1 MNHLKPLLA
10 PSAAALLL
18 AGSIVPAALAA
29 TPASEPAEEP
39 EAAQGATDGASRAEA
54 NKDLD
59 LDIIPSSQVIT
70 AEQLHALP
78 EMNEGEG
85 REEEGRP
92 AEAAPSEDAD
102 QGEASKREDGTEP
115 EENSTPEGDADQ
127 GEPNL
132 DPLIEGGFAL
142 IDIRS
147 LADFSTLHIPG
158 ASCLPAGRV
167 FEIRVREVPDDQNV
181 VLVGQDGSR
190 LAETWQTLMDN
201 GYDPERVWVVEDG
214 MDAWFEA
221 GYPTIET
228 PMRSTC

>member
-1 MNHLKPLLA
+1 MKRLNRILA

-18 AGSIVPAALAA
+18 AGSIVPVVFAA
-29 TPASEPAEEP
+29 TPATPDPEPSERP
-39 EAAQGATDGASRAEA
+39 EAALETTSRAEA

-59 LDIIPSSQVIT
+59 LDIIPSSQIIT
-70 AEQLHALP
+70 AKQLHALP
-78 EMNEGEG
+78 KMDEGESG
-85 REEEGRP
+85 EDEDGP
-92 AEAAPSEDAD
+92 ADAAPSEN
-102 QGEASKREDGTEP
+102 TEP
-115 EENSTPEGDADQ
+115 
-127 GEPNL
+127 GE
-132 DPLIEGGFAL
+132 DSKQEDGFAL

-201 GYDPERVWVVEDG
+201 GYDPECVWVVEDG